1 MSKFLYVLFLGQTY
15 LDHAGATLYA
25 ESQIH
30 NISRDLVKNVYSNPH
45 TSKHT
50 SNCIDQVR
58 FQVLNHFN
66 TNSNEYSVIFT
77 SGATEALKL
86 VAESFEYRKNDQK
99 GTEDSK
105 TSSTGCFAY
114 LQNSHTS
121 VLGMREVAA
130 FKKAK
135 VICVPHD
142 DMLETMTSTPVHN
155 ANEKLKSSERALFVY
170 PAQCN
175 FSGYKYPLKWIAK
188 IHNGELNRFTQ
199 KQCSKD
205 FPEWAVLLD
214 AAAFVSTN
222 RLDLSAYKPDF
233 ICLSF
238 YKIFGYP
245 TGLGALLIRNQ
256 SAHLLDA
263 RKYFG
268 GGTVQISL
276 SGENFHIRRNV
287 VHEKFVNI

>member
-1 MSKFLYVLFLGQTY
+1 M
-15 LDHAGATLYA
+15 
-25 ESQIH
+25 
-30 NISRDLVKNVYSNPH
+30 KNVYSNPH

-86 VAESFEYRKNDQK
+86 VAESFEFSKNDQES
-99 GTEDSK
+99 TEHSK
-105 TSSTGCFAY
+105 TSSGCFAY

-130 FKKAK
+130 CKKAK
-135 VICVPHD
+135 VISVPHD
-142 DMLETMTSTPVHN
+142 DMLKAMTSTPVWS
-155 ANEKLKSSERALFVY
+155 ADEKFDPLNSSERALFVY

-175 FSGYKYPLKWIAK
+175 FSGYKYGLKWIEK
-188 IHNGELNRFTQ
+188 IHSCVLNEFTQ
-199 KQCSKD
+199 KRSGKV

-214 AAAFVSTN
+214 AASFVSTN
-222 RLDLSAYKPDF
+222 TLDLSAYKPDF
-233 ICLSF
+233 VCLSF

-245 TGLGALLIRNQ
+245 TGLGALLVRNK

-263 RKYFG
+263 RRYFG

-276 SGENFHIRRNV
+276 SGENYHIRRNII
-287 VHEKFVNI
+287 HEKFGNI